1 MITALSLRIDSVGS
15 KVRARARENGMLAN
29 RWIVLAAALVFWAVY
44 FHTIDRV
51 VMNGQ
56 GLPVGI
62 DLMPK

>member
-1 MITALSLRIDSVGS
+1 MEMG
-15 KVRARARENGMLAN
+15 KEMLAN
-29 RWIVLAAALVFWAVY
+29 RWIVLAAALIFWAVY

>member
-1 MITALSLRIDSVGS
+1 MEMG
-15 KVRARARENGMLAN
+15 KEMLAN
-29 RWIVLAAALVFWAVY
+29 RWIVLAAALIFWAVY

-62 DLMPK
+62 VVEGRALPQPDP